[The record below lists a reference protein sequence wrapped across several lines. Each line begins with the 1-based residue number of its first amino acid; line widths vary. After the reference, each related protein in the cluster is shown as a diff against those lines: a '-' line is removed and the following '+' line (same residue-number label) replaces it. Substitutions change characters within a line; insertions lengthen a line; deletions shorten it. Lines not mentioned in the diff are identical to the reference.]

1 MKTISGEICEIIMA
15 NKFYALQPNF
25 LQKFCELSR
34 ESSQNI
40 LNYDGFFAQAFESL
54 QNGSFQ
60 SKIDTFLNYFNRLL
74 VSENQN
80 ARNLSPFA
88 SQFQRLFC
96 DLLTTYKCEVGKMQ
110 NLRSKVNKNEELC
123 SKLSTFCAIKAQ
135 TFVIRQ
141 NKIQMNALKK
151 ILIDWFSRMNWDT
164 FKADIANSIEQI
176 PIDPLMRKQD
186 ISKTKQTALSQMKVP
201 IVNKKR
207 EFEMVVNRFD
217 GGRRY
222 KRQKRQI
229 NLQLFRTNHLAAIF
243 GKR

>member
-25 LQKFCELSR
+25 LPKFCKLSR

-40 LNYDGFFAQAFESL
+40 INYDGFFAQAFESL

-60 SKIDTFLNYFNRLL
+60 SKIDTFFSYFNRLL

-96 DLLTTYKCEVGKMQ
+96 DLLTTYKCEIGKMQ
-110 NLRSKVNKNEELC
+110 NLCSKLNKNEELC
-123 SKLSTFCAIKAQ
+123 SKLSNFCAINAQ
-135 TFVIRQ
+135 TFFIRQ
-141 NKIQMNALKK
+141 NKIQMNVLKK

-176 PIDPLMRKQD
+176 PIDPLTRKHD
-186 ISKTKQTALSQMKVP
+186 ILKIIQNVLSEMKVP
-201 IVNKKR
+201 ITNKKH
-207 EFEMVVNRFD
+207 EFEMAVNRFD
-217 GGRRY
+217 GGHRY
-222 KRQKRQI
+222 KREKRQI